1 MTPRRFA
8 AILFAS
14 LAVAAA
20 LRFGVRKHQIYVSKR
35 LPAVA
40 ARQDAPKKPRK
51 IYSYSVIPGG
61 AYSREELALALRVD
75 PVAAAHYSDFQ
86 ASSASVHSLPQ
97 DTYLYVS
104 YRKAD
109 HVYWT
114 ANKHRVPKGEL
125 VLSDGKHLARTR
137 CGNRLSGIPEF
148 PIAHGPQPTE
158 LALNAPELPPGI
170 ELPEAPLFPPQ
181 YDAPVMP
188 LAGTLPREFAFPVGT
203 PGSSPIPEA
212 FPALAF
218 PSPYATLAALPSANL
233 TSPAT
238 GGHTPT
244 PVTPIPSGSIPG
256 GITPE
261 PGSATLLALGGVLL
275 TIFLA
280 VFRKRC
286 RR

>member
-1 MTPRRFA
+1 LTAQRFA
-8 AILFAS
+8 AILCAS

-20 LRFGVRKHQIYVSKR
+20 LRLGAHKHQIYLSKHLAAPDVR
-35 LPAVA
+35 QEAV
-40 ARQDAPKKPRK
+40 KKPRK

-61 AYSREELALALRVD
+61 AYSREELALALKVD
-75 PVAAAHYSDFQ
+75 PVAAAHYSDFE
-86 ASSASVHSLPQ
+86 ASNTSVHPLPQ
-97 DTYLYVS
+97 DTYVYVS

-148 PIAHGPQPTE
+148 PIAHGPQPSE

-170 ELPEAPLFPPQ
+170 ELPQAPLFPPQ

-188 LAGTLPREFAFPVGT
+188 LAGTLPREFAFPLGT
-203 PGSSPIPEA
+203 PGSSPIPDA

-218 PSPYATLAALPSANL
+218 PSPYTTLGALPAASL
-233 TSPAT
+233 TGA
-238 GGHTPT
+238 PT
-244 PVTPIPSGSIPG
+244 KGPGPVPITPIPSGTVPG

-261 PGSATLLALGGVLL
+261 PGSATLLALGGALL
-275 TIFLA
+275 AAFLA
-280 VFRKRC
+280 AFRKRC
-286 RR
+286 RQ